1 MHVSVSLYLVLDLI
15 HSCDQA
21 RGNTTQQ
28 PAARAQGGAMQLARS
43 IATVLSSPLSRRACC
58 QHCTRG
64 RRLMAVGLLATLRTA
79 LPHCPHVH
87 SQLGLSFSFSRQI
100 QAHAGGTADTT
111 INHAMQITA
120 AGSAM
125 TRTYRICAHPS
136 LSTLCL

>member
-21 RGNTTQQ
+21 RGNNTQQ

-100 QAHAGGTADTT
+100 QAHAERHCRYD
-111 INHAMQITA
+111 N
-120 AGSAM
+120 
-125 TRTYRICAHPS
+125 
-136 LSTLCL
+136 